1 MDLAGPEIPQEIL
14 DGLKAEN
21 ERSRRYW
28 TVKTFYPNID
38 EVFHGFRSGQLV
50 GIGGN
55 SAVGKSAL
63 ALNLAVSMAEHGT
76 KVFLFS
82 FEMTPNEVMI
92 RLLNAATSM
101 ELSMAG
107 YKVAAAGC
115 KSSSPDFAKKVEEMK
130 ARIVREAK
138 ARLGS
143 LPLEI
148 IAESSMTAED
158 IRLRAQCLLRNC
170 DEAIIIIDC
179 LQLIQSSK
187 ELNRYENDDE
197 RLDSIVISLK
207 QLAMGLSIPVI
218 VVTHLNQTDDL
229 SDALPLA
236 YHADIVMFLDPI
248 KGNKELCEGW
258 SFMEVRVAK
267 FRQGPTGETLQLIYS
282 PKLSTFLRLDGANFL

>member
-1 MDLAGPEIPQEIL
+1 MDWAGSEIPQEIL
-14 DGLKAEN
+14 DELKAEN

-50 GIGGN
+50 GIGGK

-82 FEMTPNEVMI
+82 FEMTSDDVES
-92 RLLNAATSM
+92 RLLTKVTATLEILAADS
-101 ELSMAG
+101 
-107 YKVAAAGC
+107 GC
-115 KSSSPDFAKKVEEMK
+115 SLPDYAEIVEE
-130 ARIVREAK
+130 AK
-138 ARLGS
+138 VWLDS

-148 IAESSMTAED
+148 IADSSMAVED
-158 IRLRAQCLLRNC
+158 IRLKARPLLRDC
-170 DEAIIIIDC
+170 DEGIIIIDC

-187 ELNRYENDDE
+187 DFECYENDDE

-207 QLAMGLSIPVI
+207 RLAMELRVPVI
-218 VVTHLNQTDDL
+218 VVTQLDQTNDL

-248 KGNKELCEGW
+248 KGDKELCEGW